1 MKLFH
6 FFVPAFVMITF
17 SASTYAQV
25 NSTATASVTIVTPI
39 TLAKTVDMNFG
50 NVAVS
55 AVAGTVVI
63 TPAPK

>member
-1 MKLFH
+1 
-6 FFVPAFVMITF
+6 VITF

-25 NSTATASVTIVTPI
+25 SSTATASVTIVTPI